1 MSRTNKHAYTKSK
14 RFDVTCRNH
23 GSCSYCRDNRLYSS
37 KHREH
42 ISDIDDPSDNEIV
55 DDIEI
60 DLEVSKFYAEDR

>member
-1 MSRTNKHAYTKSK
+1 
-14 RFDVTCRNH
+14 
-23 GSCSYCRDNRLYSS
+23 LYSS